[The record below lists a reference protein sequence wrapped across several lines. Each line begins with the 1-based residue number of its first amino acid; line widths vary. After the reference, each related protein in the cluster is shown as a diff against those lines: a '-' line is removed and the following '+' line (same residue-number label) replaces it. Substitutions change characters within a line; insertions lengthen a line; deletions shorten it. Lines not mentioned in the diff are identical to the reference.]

1 VNLRALAVE
10 RRRTRICRL
19 RVARHAV
26 LLALMWAPLSM
37 GGAIAVAQP
46 LAEVVVRT
54 AAGSVAGAIT
64 DATAGPNAG
73 ATAGLNAGA
82 PAGAKASTSA
92 GGLAGTGPEVGAH
105 RQILTFKGIPYAA
118 PPIGLLRWRP
128 PQPPLPWSGVRDATH
143 FGADCMQAP
152 YVISTGQK
160 TSEDCLTI
168 SLWTAANYRN
178 ARRPV
183 MVFIYGGAFIGGS
196 AAYPLYDGAKL
207 AAEGVVVVGFNY
219 RVGIFGFLAHP
230 QLSAESPQKTSGNYG
245 LLDQIA
251 ALKWVKANIAE
262 FGGDPERVTVFGE
275 SAGAVSI
282 ALLMTSPLAK
292 GLFEQAILQSAVV
305 LPLAEQAAAEQS
317 GAKVGAKIDAL
328 RQLSAEQLLAHNG
341 DFFPRA
347 THNVMAMT
355 FPSPIVDGYVLPIQP
370 RKVFDSGTV
379 NAVPTIVG
387 VNADEGRMFS
397 DEGNAVSVTAYQRW
411 AQEKFGPLAADILRV
426 NPATTESAA
435 TAAMS
440 AIIGDVMFVESAR
453 LISRRI
459 SQHQPRTFAYL
470 FTRRVGGD
478 SLPATHS
485 EELPFVFASLEQPSF
500 VKHPPPVPADLQLSS
515 AMLRAWTRFAATGDP
530 NGPGLP
536 HWPRYD
542 RVTEPHLEFGTPI
555 RTGQA
560 YRKAQVDAV
569 EPFFSGAG
577 H

>member
-1 VNLRALAVE
+1 MRSRALAV
-10 RRRTRICRL
+10 
-19 RVARHAV
+19 
-26 LLALMWAPLSM
+26 LMLAPLSM
-37 GGAIAVAQP
+37 GDPFALAQP
-46 LAEVVVRT
+46 AANLVVQT
-54 AAGSVAGAIT
+54 AAGSVVGSVAGE
-64 DATAGPNAG
+64 TAEAG
-73 ATAGLNAGA
+73 
-82 PAGAKASTSA
+82 
-92 GGLAGTGPEVGAH
+92 

-118 PPIGLLRWRP
+118 PPIGPLRWRA

-143 FGADCMQAP
+143 FGADCMQTP

-160 TSEDCLTI
+160 TSEDCLTV
-168 SLWTAANYRN
+168 SVWTAAHYRK

-196 AAYPLYDGAKL
+196 AAYPLYDGSKL

-251 ALKWVKANIAE
+251 ALKWVKANIAA
-262 FGGDPERVTVFGE
+262 FGGDPQRVTVFGE

-305 LPLAEQAAAEQS
+305 LPLAELGAAERS
-317 GAKVGAKIDAL
+317 GAAIDANIDTL

-341 DFFPRA
+341 DFFPHA
-347 THNVMAMT
+347 THNVMAMA
-355 FPSPIVDGYVLPIQP
+355 FPSPIVDGYVLPAQP
-370 RKVFDSGTV
+370 RGVFQSGTV

-397 DEGNAVSVTAYQRW
+397 GEGNAVSVTAYQKW
-411 AQEKFGPLAADILRV
+411 AREKFGPLAPDILRV
-426 NPATTESAA
+426 NPATTDPAAAAA
-435 TAAMS
+435 TS

-453 LISRRI
+453 LIARGT

-470 FTRRVGGD
+470 FTRRAGD
-478 SLPATHS
+478 GSLPATHS

-500 VKHPPPVPADLQLSS
+500 VKHPPPMPADFQLSS
-515 AMLRAWTRFAATGDP
+515 AMLRAWTRFAASGDP
-530 NGPGLP
+530 NGPDLP
-536 HWPRYD
+536 QWPRYD
-542 RVTEPHLEFGTPI
+542 RMTDPYLEFGTPI

-569 EPFFSGAG
+569 EPFYSRSGQ
-577 H
+577 